1 MIARFI
7 FTLGLSLLSSV
18 IVAQNISLS
27 FDDIQVDPS
36 DSTLSFAI
44 MMSASAPGT
53 YHTGGNIYVTYSTAS
68 FGANAAS
75 NGRVTLS
82 RAASSLTPNS
92 YTLNVVDVFSGST
105 LNIDWSNLSVLF
117 GFPSGYLEV
126 PTTPDTLVRVTMKY
140 INPSQAVNIAF
151 DQSTTNGKTLWFDG
165 VNPGTIVPYN
175 SPHTYSSA
183 LIIPP
188 TTLPVEWISF
198 TADRLDSRNIQ
209 LRWETD
215 NEVNNDYFVVQRSVD
230 AEFFEDIGEVD
241 GSGNTEEPKTY
252 MFLDNNYQANINY
265 YRLKQVD
272 FNGTFS
278 FSNIVEVRFEG
289 KEDFLAF
296 HVFPSPV
303 RDYLNVQA
311 LGKMNNS
318 YQVKIFDQTGRQVY
332 EDFIDKD
339 HHMRRLDVRNWVEG
353 IYNYEIIGGLEIVKT
368 GRILKL

>member
-1 MIARFI
+1 
-7 FTLGLSLLSSV
+7 LL
-18 IVAQNISLS
+18 L
-27 FDDIQVDPS
+27 
-36 DSTLSFAI
+36 
-44 MMSASAPGT
+44 
-53 YHTGGNIYVTYSTAS
+53 
-68 FGANAAS
+68 
-75 NGRVTLS
+75 
-82 RAASSLTPNS
+82 
-92 YTLNVVDVFSGST
+92 
-105 LNIDWSNLSVLF
+105 
-117 GFPSGYLEV
+117 
-126 PTTPDTLVRVTMKY
+126 
-140 INPSQAVNIAF
+140 
-151 DQSTTNGKTLWFDG
+151 
-165 VNPGTIVPYN
+165 IVPYN